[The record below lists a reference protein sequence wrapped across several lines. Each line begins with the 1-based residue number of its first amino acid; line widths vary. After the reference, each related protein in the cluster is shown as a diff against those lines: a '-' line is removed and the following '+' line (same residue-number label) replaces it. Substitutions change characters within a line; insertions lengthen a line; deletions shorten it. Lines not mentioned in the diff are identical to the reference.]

1 MDDKQLDDFFRDRIG
16 SIEQD
21 DFDAAALDALVP
33 ELVAL
38 NRRVAWYAT
47 AWAWLWQ
54 GGRGFYFLIMAGL
67 AYMLWMQQGQL
78 GEMEMR
84 MNQLTVQPDTVWM
97 VNRDTIWR
105 EIPAAIPPSPVII
118 YRKIPDSPKALA
130 PTGNLSLIRNSTP
143 AQSVGVGSGR
153 DDPNPNSESV
163 AIENTVRPN
172 PDSSLSSLAN
182 SIDMPGTRKNS
193 LLGDST
199 LINSQVATSQ
209 HIRDSLIVEKVDSVG
224 LEVADNQTS
233 TALPKPKKERKPW
246 FPHFQI
252 QTGLYGMGWNGKV
265 DVGKGE
271 GFSAGGVEA
280 VFMLDEHIGIFT
292 APGIAS
298 FRYEIESEAQGTYQ
312 LDAYPPLV
320 PGEPLPDLH
329 EVKMNGSALIM
340 PIGLRY
346 MMSPIGLLTPYVNG
360 GLVGRKFI
368 SQEFTYEI
376 IENGQELRRSVAGG
390 PDTWK
395 WASLYGSLG
404 AQYRLGNFHPFLSL
418 NYQKDFT
425 GQGIE
430 GRQYRL
436 IGIQGG
442 FLYRI
447 K

>member
-16 SIEQD
+16 SIEQEE
-21 DFDAAALDALVP
+21 FDAAALDALVP

-38 NRRVAWYAT
+38 NRQAPWYAA

-54 GGRGFYFLIMAGL
+54 GGRGFYFLIMAAL

-78 GEMEMR
+78 GKMEMR
-84 MNQLTVQPDTVWM
+84 IDQLTVQPDTVWLAH
-97 VNRDTIWR
+97 RDTIWR
-105 EIPAAIPPSPVII
+105 EIPVKQVPVQAPQIV
-118 YRKIPDSPKALA
+118 YRQLPA
-130 PTGNLSLIRNSTP
+130 PTFALRPSANHP
-143 AQSVGVGSGR
+143 F
-153 DDPNPNSESV
+153 NPNQPEAPQQGSSSTAEYHIAATQPVANAEKSVSEAPEANS
-163 AIENTVRPN
+163 
-172 PDSSLSSLAN
+172 PDSSKVESV
-182 SIDMPGTRKNS
+182 IE
-193 LLGDST
+193 
-199 LINSQVATSQ
+199 
-209 HIRDSLIVEKVDSVG
+209 DSLEVSAMVAEAVSDPEAGTVDS
-224 LEVADNQTS
+224 AAISNS
-233 TALPKPKKERKPW
+233 PAPPATASLPKPKKERKPW

-252 QTGLYGMGWNGKV
+252 QTGLYGMGGNGTV

-292 APGIAS
+292 APGITS
-298 FRYEIESEAQGTYQ
+298 FQYEIESEAQGTYQ
-312 LDAYPPLV
+312 LNTYPPLV

-329 EVKMNGSALIM
+329 EVKMSGSALMI

-368 SQEFTYEI
+368 SQNFTYEI
-376 IENGQELRRSVAGG
+376 IENGQELKRSVAGG

-395 WASLYGSLG
+395 WASLYGSVG
-404 AQYRLGNFHPFLSL
+404 AQYGLGNFHPFLSL

-430 GRQYRL
+430 GRKYRL

>member
-1 MDDKQLDDFFRDRIG
+1 MDDKELDDFFRDRIG
-16 SIEQD
+16 SIEQEE
-21 DFDAAALDALVP
+21 FDAAALDALVP

-38 NRRVAWYAT
+38 NRRVPWYAA

-54 GGRGFYFLIMAGL
+54 GGRGFYFLIMAAL

-84 MNQLTVQPDTVWM
+84 IDQLRVQPDTVWLAH
-97 VNRDTIWR
+97 RDTIWR
-105 EIPAAIPPSPVII
+105 EIPAEQIP
-118 YRKIPDSPKALA
+118 ALA
-130 PTGNLSLIRNSTP
+130 PQIVYRQLPAPTLALRPSANRPFNSNHLEAPQQGFPSSEENRIAETQPVANAEKPLSGASETNS
-143 AQSVGVGSGR
+143 
-153 DDPNPNSESV
+153 
-163 AIENTVRPN
+163 
-172 PDSSLSSLAN
+172 PDSSKGEIVIADRLEVSAPVAAA
-182 SIDMPGTRKNS
+182 MPGPDSVLAAT
-193 LLGDST
+193 GDSAS
-199 LINSQVATSQ
+199 ISDFPIPPAT
-209 HIRDSLIVEKVDSVG
+209 
-224 LEVADNQTS
+224 
-233 TALPKPKKERKPW
+233 TALPKSQKERKPW
-246 FPHFQI
+246 LPHFQI

-280 VFMLDEHIGIFT
+280 VFMLDEHIGIFA

-312 LDAYPPLV
+312 LDTYPPLV

-329 EVKMNGSALIM
+329 EVKMNGSALMM
-340 PIGLRY
+340 PLGLRY

-368 SQEFTYEI
+368 SQDFTYEI
-376 IENGQELRRSVAGG
+376 IENGQELKRSVAGG

-395 WASLYGSLG
+395 WASLYGSVG

-418 NYQKDFT
+418 NYQKDFN
-425 GQGIE
+425 GQGVE
-430 GRQYRL
+430 GRQYQL
-436 IGIQGG
+436 IGLQGG